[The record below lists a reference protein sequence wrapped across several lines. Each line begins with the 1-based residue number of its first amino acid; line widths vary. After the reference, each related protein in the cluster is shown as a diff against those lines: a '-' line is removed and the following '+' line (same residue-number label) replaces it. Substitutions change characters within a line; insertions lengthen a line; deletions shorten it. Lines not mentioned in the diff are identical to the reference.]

1 MDTKTD
7 ITTIPEPA
15 WLSDVKV
22 SGPRLNQQSPIWVRH
37 FVVHSGPAMNS
48 PECHPYCELGLHLSG
63 AGVEYVEREKAL
75 RQDGD
80 LFLAGPGVPHWFK
93 VTRYPLIGTAIYFLP
108 SLLCELGP
116 RADGL
121 HILRRFTARQNI
133 GARLIRPPASLRRRL
148 VLGFKRMHREFERR
162 SLGHEIRLR
171 TLLMDMLVEVV
182 HWERQAGKELAS
194 ESSPLKW
201 DYVNRALHYL
211 RDHFAEPVYAH
222 DVAKAVG
229 VSESRLK
236 ALFREALGIP
246 WSRYIQGYR
255 IQQAVALL
263 GASDRTVTEAALAVG
278 FESLSH
284 FNATF
289 RSFMGV
295 SPSAYLRRQPK
306 SVSNW
311 PI

>member
-1 MDTKTD
+1 M
-7 ITTIPEPA
+7 
-15 WLSDVKV
+15 
-22 SGPRLNQQSPIWVRH
+22 
-37 FVVHSGPAMNS
+37 VH

-63 AGVEYVEREKAL
+63 CGIEYVEREQTT
-75 RQDGD
+75 RQAGD
-80 LFLAGPGVPHWFK
+80 VFIAGPGVPHWFK
-93 VTRYPLIGTAIYFLP
+93 ITRYPLTGTAIYFLP

-116 RADGL
+116 KHDGL
-121 HILRRFTARQNI
+121 HILRRFTARQSI
-133 GARLIRPPASLRRRL
+133 TTRLIRPPAVLRKRL
-148 VLGFKRMHREFERR
+148 VPAFKRIHREFERK
-162 SLGHEIRLR
+162 SLGHEIQMRS
-171 TLLMDMLVEVV
+171 LLMDMLVEVV
-182 HWERQAGKELAS
+182 RWERRAGKELAS

-229 VSESRLK
+229 VGESRLK
-236 ALFREALGIP
+236 GLFREALGIP

-263 GASDRTVTEAALAVG
+263 GGSDRTVTEAALAVG

-295 SPSAYLRRQPK
+295 SPSAYLKKQPK
-306 SVSNW
+306 TAND
-311 PI
+311 